1 MKKRKYRRD
10 KGIARLEGEDIEEL
24 KLKLEKLEEME
35 KPRAKAKEEKTEKPP
50 RKRKRVVEK
59 LESDNSLQEL
69 GEKLAQIEEMG
80 EFKIDEEVERL
91 RSIYKGIEP
100 KIEGELTGLEKE
112 AEIEEEYDA
121 KKFGPLVSFEGL
133 EGYTEIERYWIE
145 KPYCFAVIL
154 FNEKTSDHLYYL
166 VEPAL
171 TDVEKSVFH
180 KIQGDLRDRLPYEA
194 GDREKI
200 LTQKFSELIREYGIL
215 DQKSIHKL
223 LYLLKRNNL
232 GYGKIDG
239 LMKDKSIEDI
249 SCDGPDTP
257 IFLYHRKF
265 YSVKTNIS
273 FARDELD
280 DFVVRIVERCGKH
293 ISIAKPVVDT
303 ALPDGSRLQATLGTE
318 VTAKGSSF
326 SIRKFLGA
334 TFTPV
339 DLIKFKTFS
348 PEMLAHLWIA
358 AENRKN
364 ILIIGGTASGK
375 TSTLNALAFFIPPMA
390 KIVSIEDTREIS
402 LYQENWIAS
411 VTREAP
417 GEKRIDM
424 QDLVRQALRQRPE
437 CIIVG
442 EIRGEE
448 ALALF
453 QAASTGHT
461 VYSTM
466 HAGSVQEAVHRLE
479 GEPMNVPRPML
490 ASLNIV
496 CVQILTNVGK
506 ERARR
511 NQSTV
516 EFAGVDPATKE
527 LRIVETFTWD
537 PYTDSFKQ
545 IGESH
550 VLREIA
556 RERGWSIIDLERE
569 ISNRT
574 KILTYMAE
582 KNITQSEKIA
592 EVIRTYFYSPEKIL
606 KEINAAK

>member
-1 MKKRKYRRD
+1 MKRRKHRKDR
-10 KGIARLEGEDIEEL
+10 GIARLEGEDIEEL

-35 KPRAKAKEEKTEKPP
+35 KTRAKEEKVEKPP
-50 RKRKRVVEK
+50 RKRKKIIEK
-59 LESDNSLQEL
+59 LESDNSWQEL
-69 GEKLAQIEEMG
+69 EKEINQLKDLGAL
-80 EFKIDEEVERL
+80 KTDEEVERL
-91 RSIYKGIEP
+91 RSVYKGIEP
-100 KIEGELTGLEKE
+100 KIEGELTGLEKT
-112 AEIEEEYDA
+112 AEIGEEYDA

-133 EGYTEIERYWIE
+133 EGYREIERYWIE
-145 KPYCFAVIL
+145 KPFSFAVIL
-154 FNEKTSDHLYYL
+154 FNEETNEHMYYL
-166 VEPAL
+166 VEPVL
-171 TDVEKSVFH
+171 NELERSILH
-180 KIQGDLRDRLPYEA
+180 RIQGDLRDRLPYEEVE
-194 GDREKI
+194 DKEKT
-200 LTQKFSELIREYGIL
+200 LTQRFSALIKEYGIS
-215 DQKSIHKL
+215 DQKSIYKL
-223 LYLLKRNNL
+223 LYFLKRNNL
-232 GYGKIDG
+232 GYGKIEG
-239 LMKDKSIEDI
+239 LMKDKLIEDI
-249 SCDGPDTP
+249 SCDGPDIP

-265 YSVKTNIS
+265 YNIKTNIS

-280 DFVVRIVERCGKH
+280 DFVVRIVEKCGKH

-318 VTAKGSSF
+318 VTARGSSF
-326 SIRKFLGA
+326 SIRKFLGV

-358 AENRKN
+358 AENRKS

-390 KIVSIEDTREIS
+390 KIVSVEDTRELS

-424 QDLVRQALRQRPE
+424 HDLIRQALRQRPE

-466 HAGSVQEAVHRLE
+466 HAGSVQEAVNRLE
-479 GEPMNVPRPML
+479 GEPIKVPHTML

-496 CVQILTNVGK
+496 CVQILTNLGK
-506 ERARR
+506 ERVRR
-511 NQSTV
+511 NQSIV
-516 EFAGVDPATKE
+516 EFAGIDPATRKI
-527 LRIVETFTWD
+527 RIVETFMWD
-537 PYTDSFKQ
+537 PFTDSFKQ

-550 VLREIA
+550 VLKEIA
-556 RERGWSIIDLERE
+556 RQRGWSVIDLEKE

-592 EVIRTYFYSPEKIL
+592 EIIQTYYYSPEKIL